1 MRFLRILRFVGLAT
15 LAIALTW
22 VAICLLIY
30 RLPAE
35 SVPKPFEGN
44 VHYKFLELGLNN
56 RAFFESLLGNVAVRL
71 VDGTELYV
79 SKSDRELLWPESPW
93 EMEKNHY
100 TYRTKMAARPLRF
113 GGVGPA
119 EVTEVKRVE
128 EEPWLSK

>member
-1 MRFLRILRFVGLAT
+1 MKFLLILRLAGLAT
-15 LAIALTW
+15 LAIALMW
-22 VAICLLIY
+22 FVLCLAVY

-35 SVPKPFEGN
+35 SVPKSFEGN
-44 VHYKFLELGLNN
+44 VHYKLLELGLNN
-56 RAFFESLLGNVAVRL
+56 RAVFESLLGNVPVRL

-79 SKSDRELLWPESPW
+79 SKSDKSLLWPESPW

-100 TYRTKMAARPLRF
+100 TYRTKVTARPLTF

-119 EVTEVKRVE
+119 QVSEVKRVE